1 MDFKANIETRESVEA
16 KAKAAFGFDLSS
28 ALDLVKR
35 GDYDSDEAYLDACTR
50 AELERSSPEYRAA
63 RSRLKVEYQARRE
76 EQERKAQSENYK
88 AIRSSVSLDSVDK
101 HNIDEEAAALAAHM
115 ADFPHVA
122 LKGLM
127 AIPPVS
133 EFPGENCRY
142 FAEMRNL
149 FVDIKA
155 KKYDN
160 VSMEC
165 LSMGMSDDFTDAIAE
180 GSTMVRIGTA
190 IFGKRNYN
198 T

>member
-1 MDFKANIETRESVEA
+1 MAHGRLVERRKALKRCSKRNRQHEIIYQTANVLSLSTFKKNSAIAHKKERKFIMDFKANIETRESVEA

-101 HNIDEEAAALAAHM
+101 HNIDEEAAALARRDLSA
-115 ADFPHVA
+115 
-122 LKGLM
+122 
-127 AIPPVS
+127 
-133 EFPGENCRY
+133 
-142 FAEMRNL
+142 NL
-149 FVDIKA
+149 SLIH
-155 KKYDN
+155 
-160 VSMEC
+160 
-165 LSMGMSDDFTDAIAE
+165 I
-180 GSTMVRIGTA
+180 
-190 IFGKRNYN
+190 
-198 T
+198 